1 MASDMRHT
9 SSNMG
14 RPSMGS
20 NSKLLAGKSF
30 LLDIGNRQWRTK
42 VAERILNYGA
52 NIMDSFG
59 EVDPHA
65 VVSDNPMA
73 LKFEKKDGSQ
83 HFNEKVLKS
92 LPAFLSQALTK
103 NIKIRTPQSFL
114 KQMDAFANKKGNTTS
129 ATTSLSTIRPRTDL
143 KATKDTLTRTETPV
157 VPQRSSKCRQS
168 SVPRTAKV
176 FVRVEAPT
184 KRPEIR
190 SIPRTAYDTLYGGS
204 DTGHS
209 VFRIAE
215 TALKERRVREY
226 DLFVKGR
233 YEAHKKPFKM
243 DEKDKFCQF
252 CEKEYS
258 GERKDH
264 ERTDEHRAKART
276 RGLLPALERGILSA
290 RLKLKNS
297 QNQMKMVAKRKLDD
311 NAFQEQSKRARVE
324 FEYGEN
330 MVKADWQ
337 SLKENNFTT
346 VIPEKMLK
354 VSPVKG
360 SVLSPRR
367 RQQRIQP
374 RTSQGDLI

>member
-9 SSNMG
+9 SSNTR

-83 HFNEKVLKS
+83 HFNEK
-92 LPAFLSQALTK
+92 
-103 NIKIRTPQSFL
+103 IRTPQSFL

-157 VPQRSSKCRQS
+157 VPQRSSKSRQS

-190 SIPRTAYDTLYGGS
+190 CIPRTAYDTLYGGS

-233 YEAHKKPFKM
+233 YEPHKKPFKM

-297 QNQMKMVAKRKLDD
+297 QNQVMMVAKRKLDD

-337 SLKENNFTT
+337 SLKENNLTT
-346 VIPEKMLK
+346 VIPEKILK
-354 VSPVKG
+354 VSPGKG